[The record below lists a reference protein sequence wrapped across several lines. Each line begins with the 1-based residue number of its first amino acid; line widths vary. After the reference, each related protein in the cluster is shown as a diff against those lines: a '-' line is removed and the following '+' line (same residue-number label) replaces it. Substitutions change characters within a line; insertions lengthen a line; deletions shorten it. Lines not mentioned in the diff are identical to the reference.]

1 MLNKIF
7 FARQKN
13 MSFEGKKNY
22 ASMYPFTWQCPQQM
36 YLLNQKLLAFF
47 FFFNLAALSSKKKT
61 T

>member
-13 MSFEGKKNY
+13 MSFERKKNY

-47 FFFNLAALSSKKKT
+47 FFF
-61 T
+61 